1 MKLCLACSAQHGAD
15 VWRCPAC
22 GATPAIVDGY
32 PAYAPELAHVNAG
45 FNPEV
50 FEELARLEAD
60 HFWFRARNRL
70 IIWALNTYFTNAKS
84 FLEVGCGTGFVLSG
98 VARARP
104 DLAVYG
110 SEIYARALPIAA
122 QRAPRATLFQMDARV
137 LPFAEEFDVIGAF
150 DVLEH
155 IEEDEEVLHQIY
167 RGTRTGG
174 GIVLTVP
181 QHPFLWSAADEN
193 AHHVRRYV
201 AKELVQKVQRAG
213 FEVLMNTSFVST
225 LAPLMI
231 ATRLLGRG
239 WRSSQDALAELRIRG
254 VLNRVL
260 EYILDTECGMIRAG
274 VRLPIGGSL
283 MLVARKQ

>member
-1 MKLCLACSAQHGAD
+1 MKLCLACIAQYDATAS
-15 VWRCPAC
+15 RCPAC

-32 PAYAPELAHVNAG
+32 PAYAPELAHANTG
-45 FNPEV
+45 FNPEL
-50 FEELARLEAD
+50 FEDLARLEAD

-70 IIWALNTYFTNAKS
+70 IVWALTMYFSNARS

-98 VARARP
+98 VARAHP

-122 QRAPRATLFQMDARV
+122 RRVPRATLFQMDARA
-137 LPFAEEFDVIGAF
+137 LPFVEEFDVIGAF

-155 IEEDEEVLHQIY
+155 IEEDEEVLYQIY

-193 AHHVRRYV
+193 AHHVRRYG
-201 AKELVQKVQRAG
+201 AKELVRKVQNAG
-213 FEVLMNTSFVST
+213 FEVLKQTSFVST
-225 LAPLMI
+225 LVPLMI
-231 ATRLLGRG
+231 AARMFGGLR
-239 WRSSQDALAELRIRG
+239 RKSQDALAELRIRG
-254 VLNRVL
+254 ALNHAL
-260 EYILDTECGMIRAG
+260 EKILDVECGLIRAG

-283 MLVARKQ
+283 LLVARKR